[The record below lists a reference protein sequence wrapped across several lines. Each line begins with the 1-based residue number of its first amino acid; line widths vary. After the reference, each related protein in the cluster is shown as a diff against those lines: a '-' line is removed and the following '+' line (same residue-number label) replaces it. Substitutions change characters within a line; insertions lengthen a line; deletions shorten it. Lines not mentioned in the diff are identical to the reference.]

1 MARDDLVVQ
10 KVLRILTDGIWFQA
24 QPTHHQFVNALP
36 VVFLVAFVAG
46 LVLAVLAMLHG
57 VEHTRRNKSRAP
69 SPFFNLPAL
78 AAFAV
83 AFGAVGYPIASRTT
97 LPVWVT
103 LLIAAASGGLAI
115 SAMVTLL
122 ARWALRGASA
132 QSAAMEHEIQ
142 GHLAVVTVRI
152 TSVSR
157 GEIAYQLPGREVRI
171 PAKTLSLKSA
181 AQPATTTNDESA
193 SGVPVRPAIRIPGVA
208 IRRPEQKYF

>member
-1 MARDDLVVQ
+1 
-10 KVLRILTDGIWFQA
+10 
-24 QPTHHQFVNALP
+24 VNALP

-97 LPVWVT
+97 LPVWVA
-103 LLIAAASGGLAI
+103 LLIAAASGALAI
-115 SAMVTLL
+115 SAMATLL

-171 PAKTLSLKSA
+171 PAKTLGSKPLS
-181 AQPATTTNDESA
+181 PGSEVVID
-193 SGVPVRPAIRIPGVA
+193 RIEDGVA
-208 IRRPEQKYF
+208 YVEDWAVVEQRI

>member
-1 MARDDLVVQ
+1 M
-10 KVLRILTDGIWFQA
+10 
-24 QPTHHQFVNALP
+24 NALP

-97 LPVWVT
+97 LPLWVT

-157 GEIAYQLPGREVRI
+157 GEIVYQLPEREVRI
-171 PAKTLSLKSA
+171 PAKTLGNKALSPGSEVVI
-181 AQPATTTNDESA
+181 D
-193 SGVPVRPAIRIPGVA
+193 RIEDGVA
-208 IRRPEQKYF
+208 YVEDWAVVEQRI